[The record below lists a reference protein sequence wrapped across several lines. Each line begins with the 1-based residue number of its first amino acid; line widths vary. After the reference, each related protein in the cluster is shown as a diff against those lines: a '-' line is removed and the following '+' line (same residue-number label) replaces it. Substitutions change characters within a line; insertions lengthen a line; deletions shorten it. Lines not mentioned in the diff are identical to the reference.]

1 MIKKI
6 NFIAFIFLIMQIPF
20 IANASVT
27 QSDSIFP
34 TPLLTSDS
42 DGAFLTKDAID
53 NAFSATSGS
62 LSALTIQSLTNVALF
77 DTRNNAAVNVGDTIT
92 VLQLANFHI
101 RIRVVD
107 PTLTTASLT
116 YHSISSTPE
125 NSNDA
130 ILSFTLDVDNDRDG
144 ISATDDSDDNDP
156 WTDFDGDGF
165 TDRFEFA
172 MRPHLVDANAATT
185 DADNDNIID
194 IWTHIENNGAARAA
208 LINEEWHTS
217 TAHADRFEQKLNFIP
232 PVNSQESVDLSNL
245 TTDATFEFIVHVET
259 DYFNQI
265 LLMGDSTGN
274 GLGFESGFNNRFSV
288 HDGSTQYDF
297 FSWTIDR
304 QRSTMSRYGK
314 TAHVTVTFDDANNRY
329 RLFVNGRRVGE
340 RDRNSFD
347 VFTNASAS
355 LGLIDVVDIA
365 NNQLTSNSSIF
376 SSKDGLYAFSAY
388 SSALTQPEIAD
399 RADAFLSVISD
410 SDGDGVWD
418 QFDLD
423 KDGDGLALP
432 TDSDDEDKLTD
443 SDGDGLLDVVES
455 SFQTHVY
462 VNSTPDLD
470 LSTFTTDSDDNK
482 IIDVWDELSQSD
494 RVEPLAAYALQ
505 EWFDSTTHTDREVVM
520 LNPIQGYQESYQ
532 APTVDLS
539 VLPVDN
545 VTYEF
550 LVYVKGDVFSDIT
563 LLGRSGASDTLNAT
577 SLKFEQKDKPS
588 FTYFNEVGIHINNHP
603 TQDSIAFT
611 STTGTS
617 RTSLR
622 SPYGKLSHLVFTFSG
637 GEYTLFIDGVKV
649 GTATDSNGLMGVIKD
664 KETPI
669 GLINPRRDPSGAGAR
684 LLTETDGIYGF
695 VAYATVLPDDD
706 IADRAAT
713 VPELGIDSDRDS
725 VWNAFDLNA
734 HKPSAD
740 YSNTPTGRYYNS
752 FPVIEDQ
759 PYTFKPDDFP
769 YIDEDNDPSSLSI
782 VLDRN
787 VGVAYGQLFFD
798 GNDLATEYI
807 STRNKFVIPYNEL
820 DKLVFHPN
828 ENYFRSRNF
837 NLFYFYISDG
847 EYTSSRVYMRVTIT
861 EVPDPPAATDTSSTI
876 KEDEIQIIASN
887 LTSQQKLLLGGYSDV
902 DRNALTLLRVTQTPA
917 NAELR
922 RLDSYELIDTDSELK
937 AITATTLQSQLQTN
951 GLVHLKTS
959 AGNHVSTVNLPTTP
973 AQNSA
978 IFIEVDSG
986 PSFPVNVVTPNDTY
1000 IIEDDE
1006 ALSFIFRN
1014 GNWDVAT
1021 DFGTLVNQNDEITA
1035 TSQQSLVYR
1044 PLPNYSGPDSFLWVL
1059 EDDGS
1064 ADNQSIPIQHTF
1076 NITNINDLPVL
1087 SVPMSGLTADEDI
1100 PFPLS
1105 GISVQ
1110 DNDQIGSGGEI
1121 STVSLSVTKG
1131 QLNVSLSGSASIIA
1145 GANGTESLVLSGSEA
1160 DINAT
1165 LANLTYLTELND
1177 HNSTIL
1183 TVEVTDLAGESDS
1196 ANLPITVNSAHD
1208 DPEVRL
1214 TNVSQQLTRNVI
1226 TQIDRI
1232 QVFDPDGTESG
1243 KEITSVDLS
1252 VSQGT
1257 LSVNTSVNVTVT
1269 NNGGNLKLEG
1279 TEAAIN
1285 ASLTSLHYLADATA
1299 TGIDTLTVEVQ
1310 DASVSPGSGR
1320 RSESMTLVI
1329 IASNNA
1335 PMVTLTDTS
1344 VTINENNAE
1353 TLFGVSVS
1361 DLDDGDANYEI
1372 TEVEITADTGGTLN
1386 VSLSGSASIIDGA
1399 NDTNSFKLSGSE
1411 TDLNNTLSTLRF
1423 TPDTHF
1429 HGDVTVTIMVK
1440 DADGASNRKPYS
1452 ITVNS
1457 ISTQPEILISNLPA
1471 SIDEDALTDL
1481 QTIQVADGDGNQL
1494 GEGIKDIVLTVQN
1507 GLLNV
1512 TETGNVDVE
1521 NNNSKSLKLK
1531 GNETDINDIL
1541 TSLKYQSDTNYYGP
1555 ETLDVLV
1562 SDHAGLTAS
1571 DSRSIP
1577 INSINDDPVVEVDF
1591 SQFIIREG
1599 SNYNCIDAS
1608 NFNFYDPDGNEPGKQ
1623 LVKVTIDSRMSE
1635 TGNSVYLASAPRYKP
1650 VGIDVD
1656 NKGANRWLFNNS
1668 GSGGT
1673 WQYFT
1678 EETVFTPESGE
1689 EDNFEQNLDLF
1700 TADISITRDNNF
1712 CFRGEDFHIGFFNV
1726 IFLAEDAAGAVTK
1739 LSVQLEQ
1746 INRLADPTFDLLNS
1760 PVSFTEGDYSST
1772 PLRIGDFITYVSTD
1786 ENGSGMGRPNEIQI
1800 ALARR
1805 YQINGDYEVIPPTN
1819 APHVTAGYNY
1829 NGYLMLLKLDDN
1841 GSLQDLINAFHD
1853 TQIKY
1858 KEGFNNTDN
1867 ITIYTYDEDGEDSR
1881 ENLQFDIQAVSNGFR
1896 MDYTAANTFVGQDT
1910 STRIRNLIPVE
1921 SDTYALFNRLA
1932 DHTVEKF
1939 IITANNGVLTI
1950 PDAENRVVISDSKIK
1965 NTVSSVNNALVYE
1978 YTYLLTSPNYYTVGT
1993 LTGSGTNQLTLTGL
2007 ARNPGDNPWRDYL
2020 STIAAFEHLITP
2032 YLTYTPTTGFSG
2044 DDTLVIEAID
2054 YDGTVQSFP
2063 LVISVGDINDP
2074 PSINITTPA
2083 FTVDEDDDVDITGLS
2098 VDDPDTDP
2106 QFHVHTVTFSASN
2119 GQLILPFAI
2128 GINIRGNYSNY
2139 LEVNGTKSAI
2149 NDLIKDLLYRHPP
2162 NESGNVTLDVSAY
2175 DGLNSVNEA
2184 LSITI
2189 NSVNDLP
2196 SVSAPNLP
2204 SEIDED
2210 IATSIVGVT
2219 VFDADGTSAEGI
2231 TELTI
2236 SVQNGTLDFGIDY
2249 TNLTNI
2255 GLDTNTLTLVYNQNQ
2270 LNGMLPKLVYTP
2282 PSNFSGQEELTF
2294 TVKDQTTESDLIHR
2308 FNIKPVNDDPEV
2320 VIALSKTDV
2329 DEEKSLQLDGISV
2342 TDGDLDAANK
2352 LKSAVFS
2359 LTAGKGTLTFSSTTN
2374 LIETGNGTDTV
2385 KLEGD
2390 QTDIAAALTN
2400 LVFEPAPGFNGSLTL
2415 TVTGS
2420 DGGINPATQ
2429 LIDLTVN
2436 AVNNPPEITLVSP
2449 SFTIKEDEIFQLT
2462 GISVAD
2468 HDRENEFA
2476 MRLET
2481 VTFEVNLGTLSF
2493 DPVAGLTIENNISN
2507 LVTLKRDT
2515 NPSNTA
2521 QSSTALPDLINTA
2534 LANLSYQGYENRY
2547 GPDTLTITALDAAPT
2562 DDKKS
2567 IAITLTS
2574 ENDPPEL
2581 TLNSVPTQTTEDVML
2596 VMTGISVSDGDVNDV
2611 DLSGNPTVNVL
2622 DRVELTVDYGTL
2634 TMGAN
2639 TGSAVITDDN
2649 SGSVIVEGTQ
2659 ADINAV
2665 FAAISYQG
2673 GSNYSGQ
2680 DTLTIT
2686 AYDGATGTDTK
2697 SLTIDIAGINDDPVV
2712 NLVRLTETID
2722 EDNSLAINDF
2732 SVDEQDGDRLTD
2744 GFKELVLSAN
2754 KGIITLIESGGAT
2767 AKDNRSQRVVLSGLL
2782 QDVNDTL
2789 RSFIYQ
2795 PDEHHH
2801 DQVTLTLRA
2810 EDQVGAFDVK
2820 TVSVIINSVNDLPQI
2835 QNIPNLT
2842 DTVTE
2847 DGIMPVS
2854 QTLGGVQYDLT
2865 VQDPDTDT
2873 NHVLDFVLIT
2883 TQEGILEINATAPLG
2898 VSLIGSGSG
2907 TIRIEDA
2914 TPAQVNSLLASLTFS
2929 PNADYVGP
2937 AVIDVT
2943 VQDMAPEVDTQ
2954 SLNITV
2960 TEVNDPPVVTINLAL
2975 DTFNEDLDFPLSFMS
2990 VTDVDDGKVGFEL
3003 TSAQVSVDKG
3013 ILIFSNGS
3021 AVTNNNTNTVTI
3033 NGNQTDINN
3042 VLSAG
3047 LVHRGDPHANGD
3059 VTLTL
3064 TADDGIDPVTET
3076 KTLTITP
3083 VNDTPVWTIPATPID
3098 VTEDT
3103 KTKIV
3108 GVSLLDPDGEE
3119 IAHRLNQ
3126 VTLAVNN
3133 GTLSIQGAT
3142 DLTISDNDTANVT
3155 LTGTAQA
3162 IMDAVQSIDYEP
3174 NLNFNGSDRLVMTA
3188 VDADNSVPQT
3198 LDISVAS
3205 DNDPPL
3211 IAGDFTDRS
3220 VNEDTPFN
3228 LVSVNTPLSVS
3239 DVDVGEAANEITSV
3253 LLTVNNGELSVASPV
3268 SSSSRNVPGSL
3279 ASITL
3284 TGTEDQINQ
3293 DLLGLVYEGDDNF
3306 FGPDTFTISAIDPNT
3321 SVSQTIT
3328 INVASVNDE
3337 PEITATQTTYSVN
3350 EDAPLILTGLSV
3362 VDFDEVNPLHGFGT
3376 LVIAAQNGILTATP
3390 SGASQIADD
3399 KTASITLTGTHQDIT
3414 QTLTTLSYQGTDHFH
3429 GTDTVTLTATDSA
3442 DTEDT
3447 AILTI
3452 TVDSVNDAPDVVLNN
3467 VPNSTNEDTPLAL
3480 TGLSVLDVDDGE
3492 VQLDVN
3498 GQVVVDQNG
3507 QAVVVNSLEDV
3518 VLTVSNGTLSI
3529 ANQNTITPAAS
3540 LTLTGYSQS
3549 VSNLLSNL
3557 VYTPNPNFEGTVQ
3570 LDIVATDQAGTT
3582 DTPSHT
3588 ITVTSVND
3596 KPVIS
3601 IGAMPSTVKE
3611 DEVLDLDAFRVAD
3624 NDETDTANTNKL
3636 GTVTLNVSNGTLTLT
3651 SVAGLIE
3658 SGNGTASVT
3667 LTGTE
3672 TDLNAALSDM
3682 SYQGNSDYHGSD
3694 QLVIRATDNDPTVPS
3709 FDENTFDISVLS
3721 VNDITPS
3728 LDAIRL
3734 FVNYDNPLRD
3744 DDTVSLSKSSLRDL
3758 AENIANN
3765 GTYEHDYVWQSST
3778 NLSDPDAWSDVIV
3791 SATPQA
3797 YAALT
3802 PLTLNHAYRMKLVL
3816 RDPVSG
3822 DEEVVLSDETIA
3834 VSPLDTSGTG
3844 TIAEQNDFN
3853 LVVDPLAQPR
3863 VGQPMR
3869 LHSELFNADGSTAH
3883 YTNRQLRWFVIDRTQ
3898 SVPSNPAGT
3907 ADTYTPV
3914 TADATH
3920 FLRVEITYY
3929 DGADAILQTHR
3940 ESLVI
3945 LDELTDTALSD
3956 LLAELQDIR
3965 ITPHYLSPS
3974 MTVSLDEN
3982 DLYRIEQSSLTPT
3995 YRWYKGDEK
4004 NGYNEIT
4011 SAPNSPEYL
4020 VDALDAGS
4028 RIYLEL
4034 ELAGT
4039 ENNTLLSNVTDTV
4052 QDTRTINIAGAV
4064 LEPLY
4069 IYTDGAT
4076 LSLVEDSQ
4084 LWLAEF
4090 ASDNGATP
4098 QYQWYRIPENGDV
4111 DRNGDPLGQAVTQT
4125 LDTTAD
4131 IGYQHQLIVTL
4142 DINGTPFE
4150 LRSNKT
4156 DVVFSDPVDPT
4167 NPSNA
4172 PFITGINRGLYKDV
4186 VTITTDTTPA
4196 QEGEVVTASLT
4207 QSRPSRSVQPPS
4219 VTYVWERSATP
4230 ADENSWTVIPS
4241 ATSAQYTITAA
4252 DVAEGYIRV
4261 KAERSDA
4268 MGVIFPELVSTEEA
4282 VEAASSLFTSA
4293 FSWTVELNTMENIP
4307 FNTLLRAL
4315 HREPVTD
4322 STRDETVRYQWF
4334 KFEDKLT
4341 WDERIEITGETNQTL
4356 LVQSGMDLDN
4366 HHIGVM
4372 ATIEDRNSNEER
4384 VAESNLIGAVRDLNA
4399 INGSDPNGTTPT
4411 SNEGLIF
4418 SADLIHL
4425 PYYQNSVVDYRFTL
4439 IRDGEIDGTI
4449 SKEDLTANWYLIPN
4463 KAAKDTRSLW
4473 TPIDPVNPLNLNG
4486 TIAGQFVLLE
4496 LTLQEGL
4503 VPIRKR
4509 LISNEILSSNKPNVL
4524 DAWFSLIDMKP
4535 KNVVVED
4542 STARLL
4548 AQPGEFLSPSLGG
4561 YTTIYNYAPV
4571 EDAEKIYTTF
4581 ADFWANESSTS
4592 SHVMV
4597 YASQSDSNNEREL
4610 TPQIFAIDTDL
4621 AYEVRMLKP
4630 VLDVE
4635 SQLHSDSTI
4644 GLLNRAKVDA
4654 KLAEFVS
4661 NTGLTPYFQWYERDV
4676 STGNWAVKNAP
4687 TPSFEPLTPLNEGS
4701 DYYLEIS
4708 ATNPAS
4714 GVKAYID
4721 SEPSN
4726 VVLQSAT
4733 DASDEIEGVRKINY
4747 DIQIEPLLTPKVGL
4761 PLFVVPELVRAD
4773 GTPVPYKD
4781 RVISWMLSDDE
4792 HRETQTLGTGHR
4804 FMPSPIHVGQSL
4816 RARVQYFGLDA
4827 TGLPILLTER
4837 SIDSPLV
4844 EGALTETDLSD
4855 LIVNLQP
4862 IDITPDAVS
4871 PNSRVALALSVHDAF
4886 RTAQLVSNV
4895 QFEYQWLQITDSG
4908 TQPIPNENNY
4918 FYVVREEDQ
4927 NTRLQLSVTLTLGS
4941 ETETLY
4947 SNKTHVVQD
4956 TSLDL
4961 TYPLYL
4967 TFDPATI
4974 TYSLTQDSKDWLAGV
4989 ESLTG
4994 ATIDY
4999 QWYRIPKGGVLSKN
5013 GLALGSGETQQLVSP
5028 EDEHFFHQA
5037 RITLSNNDGVIE
5049 LETNES
5055 PVWTPTD
5062 RPDTNHAVELNRDF
5076 YRDVLLIRGGS
5087 VPANPDQ
5094 TLTAVLKG
5102 SNLSKNALPPQVDY
5116 QWWISTDNQQTWT
5129 ELQGENRAHL
5139 SVITAY
5145 QGFVKV
5151 VATYIDALGVME
5163 PLEASREV
5171 VLQTGQYLTDW
5182 SVSIAPIENMPVG
5195 QILRAKHRAPE
5206 PTNNESVTYQW
5217 YRLRTPYDWATRV
5230 ALSGADHTTYV
5241 VTTEDVGH
5249 YLVVEATLDDGMS
5262 TNVAKSLPVGS
5273 TFLDL
5278 HREPITGA
5286 GVEYAITN
5294 LQVSPDPIYDG
5305 DQLSGRYGLL
5315 ENFFLKVDEPLQS
5328 IHWYAVADPND
5339 LYRQEEWE
5347 AISDG
5352 LVTSSQANQYIIMEV
5367 VHAINGQKVRAA
5379 DITDGPV
5386 IPGINPIDDTVWPS
5400 DIIGTPNPLNRLSV
5414 MDVVAKTDENGVLL
5428 ESGDPTNYAYEYEF
5442 ISAVTGK
5449 VYEGKEDGLASLTDA
5464 PDEENTKAV
5473 TVRVRQSDI
5482 NDNTVFRYIK
5492 EEFPLAN
5499 SRVLNEWLDNNE
5511 FELAL
5516 TKYYLYP
5523 NTPFSLVVRQKGAVP
5538 SQTPHLSLNFSI
5550 DGEPLVQ
5557 ASPLRLLS
5565 EETAAEFEDIDREIP
5580 ISVVI
5585 TNTQNDDRLSHE
5597 LKGFTPR
5604 IAALPSPTLQYVT
5617 PFTLGTNLSVQPAY
5631 ITQLE
5636 NLLGAE
5642 NIRGYQLTDEAGMP
5656 VDNNRFGSFEMIRG
5670 MEGQKFYI
5678 EAIVNL
5684 DGSAVRLRTNLSPEV
5699 LETLSA
5705 SDPNM
5710 NDYYVFGGITGNVGT
5725 GNTLSHDLR
5734 LYDFLTATAVTYDSI
5749 ALKWFLLDD
5758 PQELKLIT
5766 TAREQNTPIPFVI
5779 GAVTDDYTVPLD
5791 ANNKYVLLEGEI
5803 EKDSQTY
5810 VYHAIS
5816 DLITLN
5822 DSDGD
5827 GVPDDVDVFP
5837 NNPDES
5843 VDTDLDGI
5851 GDNADIES
5859 VNIVPVAV
5867 DDEYA
5872 VEPNGVY
5879 VFEPLLNDFD
5889 GNEDDTIRLNNALMK
5904 FGEVVILD
5912 DNQIQVTL
5920 PDVIPQEWYITY
5932 QIVDDFGAL
5941 ATGVIKL
5948 MDTSSNN
5955 ERPEFSQV
5963 NVLNKNATGLFTRVD
5978 LDAPNAVDAFG
5989 RPVLVSLLDGAFRMR
6004 PGVNVIFWEAKDMVT
6019 GLTRVTGQR
6028 INIFPQIELRQQR
6041 DIYEGG
6047 EARVEVHLN
6056 GPSPVYPVEVP
6067 VSIQVGSTAD
6077 ENDHS
6082 LISQT
6087 VVSITSGHVGLIG
6100 FSVYTDN
6107 ELEGDEHVILAI
6119 DDTVNR
6125 GNLYQLTLTVKE
6137 TFPDHEARAQVI
6149 NASERVQKV
6158 VSLDSASN
6166 QFALPDGE
6174 QLGIYAEIFHPS
6186 LGVMVEN
6193 TWTHIPPVNTA
6204 PLASFTTMNEEVYL
6218 LPNTLSV
6225 GTHIFELISKATG
6238 SIRPAKL
6245 SRVVLRVLDAEA
6257 LSNEADADMDGI
6269 SDAIEGQFDDD
6280 GDLIP
6285 DYLDATSEC
6294 ELQVLDNTLFA
6305 SQETYGGF
6313 VLQSEAGTCVKLGL
6327 ISQYKNT
6334 YSPMVDVDVQEDMA
6348 VIAPDTDFN
6357 ADYTGSNL
6365 INFTVTDIP
6374 NDRVTVVI
6382 PLKTPIAK
6390 DAIYR
6395 KYTLVD
6401 NDANGDVVDIDR
6413 DGERDKGWRDFVD
6426 TADGDEIRSAK
6437 GEYGFC
6443 PAPHTRP
6450 DPNNPEKDAYTP
6462 GLTAGHYCIELTMID
6477 GGVYDTDGEINGN
6490 IDDPG
6495 YVFYP
6500 KTNFVLPDISLSHDF
6515 EASSQEIKVS
6525 FDLCSHYSDCQDLTV
6540 VSSSMA
6546 HLISLTAEGTM
6557 IDIVLPNYLEGEQP
6571 LRLILQNSGS
6581 DITAVMVNIDLQPYT
6596 LLAESPDDPTRDTQS
6611 ESLNEPDEQVKGGAF
6626 SLLIILLLMVYGVS
6640 RIGHA
6645 AYFTK
6650 WY

>member
-1 MIKKI
+1 MTI
-6 NFIAFIFLIMQIPF
+6 NLAQ
-20 IANASVT
+20 
-27 QSDSIFP
+27 
-34 TPLLTSDS
+34 
-42 DGAFLTKDAID
+42 
-53 NAFSATSGS
+53 
-62 LSALTIQSLTNVALF
+62 
-77 DTRNNAAVNVGDTIT
+77 DTV
-92 VLQLANFHI
+92 
-101 RIRVVD
+101 
-107 PTLTTASLT
+107 
-116 YHSISSTPE
+116 
-125 NSNDA
+125 
-130 ILSFTLDVDNDRDG
+130 
-144 ISATDDSDDNDP
+144 
-156 WTDFDGDGF
+156 
-165 TDRFEFA
+165 
-172 MRPHLVDANAATT
+172 
-185 DADNDNIID
+185 
-194 IWTHIENNGAARAA
+194 
-208 LINEEWHTS
+208 
-217 TAHADRFEQKLNFIP
+217 
-232 PVNSQESVDLSNL
+232 
-245 TTDATFEFIVHVET
+245 
-259 DYFNQI
+259 
-265 LLMGDSTGN
+265 
-274 GLGFESGFNNRFSV
+274 
-288 HDGSTQYDF
+288 
-297 FSWTIDR
+297 
-304 QRSTMSRYGK
+304 
-314 TAHVTVTFDDANNRY
+314 
-329 RLFVNGRRVGE
+329 
-340 RDRNSFD
+340 
-347 VFTNASAS
+347 
-355 LGLIDVVDIA
+355 
-365 NNQLTSNSSIF
+365 
-376 SSKDGLYAFSAY
+376 
-388 SSALTQPEIAD
+388 
-399 RADAFLSVISD
+399 
-410 SDGDGVWD
+410 
-418 QFDLD
+418 
-423 KDGDGLALP
+423 
-432 TDSDDEDKLTD
+432 DEDQDLT
-443 SDGDGLLDVVES
+443 
-455 SFQTHVY
+455 
-462 VNSTPDLD
+462 
-470 LSTFTTDSDDNK
+470 
-482 IIDVWDELSQSD
+482 
-494 RVEPLAAYALQ
+494 
-505 EWFDSTTHTDREVVM
+505 
-520 LNPIQGYQESYQ
+520 
-532 APTVDLS
+532 
-539 VLPVDN
+539 
-545 VTYEF
+545 
-550 LVYVKGDVFSDIT
+550 
-563 LLGRSGASDTLNAT
+563 
-577 SLKFEQKDKPS
+577 
-588 FTYFNEVGIHINNHP
+588 
-603 TQDSIAFT
+603 
-611 STTGTS
+611 
-617 RTSLR
+617 
-622 SPYGKLSHLVFTFSG
+622 
-637 GEYTLFIDGVKV
+637 
-649 GTATDSNGLMGVIKD
+649 
-664 KETPI
+664 
-669 GLINPRRDPSGAGAR
+669 
-684 LLTETDGIYGF
+684 
-695 VAYATVLPDDD
+695 
-706 IADRAAT
+706 
-713 VPELGIDSDRDS
+713 
-725 VWNAFDLNA
+725 
-734 HKPSAD
+734 
-740 YSNTPTGRYYNS
+740 
-752 FPVIEDQ
+752 
-759 PYTFKPDDFP
+759 
-769 YIDEDNDPSSLSI
+769 
-782 VLDRN
+782 
-787 VGVAYGQLFFD
+787 
-798 GNDLATEYI
+798 
-807 STRNKFVIPYNEL
+807 
-820 DKLVFHPN
+820 
-828 ENYFRSRNF
+828 
-837 NLFYFYISDG
+837 
-847 EYTSSRVYMRVTIT
+847 
-861 EVPDPPAATDTSSTI
+861 
-876 KEDEIQIIASN
+876 
-887 LTSQQKLLLGGYSDV
+887 
-902 DRNALTLLRVTQTPA
+902 
-917 NAELR
+917 
-922 RLDSYELIDTDSELK
+922 
-937 AITATTLQSQLQTN
+937 
-951 GLVHLKTS
+951 
-959 AGNHVSTVNLPTTP
+959 
-973 AQNSA
+973 
-978 IFIEVDSG
+978 
-986 PSFPVNVVTPNDTY
+986 
-1000 IIEDDE
+1000 
-1006 ALSFIFRN
+1006 
-1014 GNWDVAT
+1014 
-1021 DFGTLVNQNDEITA
+1021 
-1035 TSQQSLVYR
+1035 
-1044 PLPNYSGPDSFLWVL
+1044 
-1059 EDDGS
+1059 
-1064 ADNQSIPIQHTF
+1064 
-1076 NITNINDLPVL
+1076 
-1087 SVPMSGLTADEDI
+1087 
-1100 PFPLS
+1100 LS
-1105 GISVQ
+1105 GISITDI
-1110 DNDQIGSGGEI
+1110 DNGEVGFEL
-1121 STVSLSVTKG
+1121 TDVELSVTKG
-1131 QLNVSLSGSASIIA
+1131 TLTFTDTTGVSN
-1145 GANGTESLVLSGSEA
+1145 NGTG
-1160 DINAT
+1160 
-1165 LANLTYLTELND
+1165 
-1177 HNSTIL
+1177 
-1183 TVEVTDLAGESDS
+1183 
-1196 ANLPITVNSAHD
+1196 
-1208 DPEVRL
+1208 
-1214 TNVSQQLTRNVI
+1214 
-1226 TQIDRI
+1226 
-1232 QVFDPDGTESG
+1232 
-1243 KEITSVDLS
+1243 
-1252 VSQGT
+1252 
-1257 LSVNTSVNVTVT
+1257 
-1269 NNGGNLKLEG
+1269 
-1279 TEAAIN
+1279 
-1285 ASLTSLHYLADATA
+1285 
-1299 TGIDTLTVEVQ
+1299 
-1310 DASVSPGSGR
+1310 
-1320 RSESMTLVI
+1320 
-1329 IASNNA
+1329 
-1335 PMVTLTDTS
+1335 
-1344 VTINENNAE
+1344 
-1353 TLFGVSVS
+1353 
-1361 DLDDGDANYEI
+1361 
-1372 TEVEITADTGGTLN
+1372 
-1386 VSLSGSASIIDGA
+1386 
-1399 NDTNSFKLSGSE
+1399 
-1411 TDLNNTLSTLRF
+1411 
-1423 TPDTHF
+1423 
-1429 HGDVTVTIMVK
+1429 TVTI
-1440 DADGASNRKPYS
+1440 
-1452 ITVNS
+1452 T
-1457 ISTQPEILISNLPA
+1457 
-1471 SIDEDALTDL
+1471 
-1481 QTIQVADGDGNQL
+1481 GNQ
-1494 GEGIKDIVLTVQN
+1494 
-1507 GLLNV
+1507 
-1512 TETGNVDVE
+1512 
-1521 NNNSKSLKLK
+1521 
-1531 GNETDINDIL
+1531 TDI
-1541 TSLKYQSDTNYYGP
+1541 DT
-1555 ETLDVLV
+1555 VL
-1562 SDHAGLTAS
+1562 SAGL
-1571 DSRSIP
+1571 
-1577 INSINDDPVVEVDF
+1577 
-1591 SQFIIREG
+1591 
-1599 SNYNCIDAS
+1599 
-1608 NFNFYDPDGNEPGKQ
+1608 
-1623 LVKVTIDSRMSE
+1623 
-1635 TGNSVYLASAPRYKP
+1635 VYR
-1650 VGIDVD
+1650 G
-1656 NKGANRWLFNNS
+1656 
-1668 GSGGT
+1668 
-1673 WQYFT
+1673 
-1678 EETVFTPESGE
+1678 
-1689 EDNFEQNLDLF
+1689 DL
-1700 TADISITRDNNF
+1700 
-1712 CFRGEDFHIGFFNV
+1712 H
-1726 IFLAEDAAGAVTK
+1726 
-1739 LSVQLEQ
+1739 
-1746 INRLADPTFDLLNS
+1746 
-1760 PVSFTEGDYSST
+1760 
-1772 PLRIGDFITYVSTD
+1772 
-1786 ENGSGMGRPNEIQI
+1786 
-1800 ALARR
+1800 
-1805 YQINGDYEVIPPTN
+1805 TN
-1819 APHVTAGYNY
+1819 
-1829 NGYLMLLKLDDN
+1829 
-1841 GSLQDLINAFHD
+1841 
-1853 TQIKY
+1853 
-1858 KEGFNNTDN
+1858 
-1867 ITIYTYDEDGEDSR
+1867 
-1881 ENLQFDIQAVSNGFR
+1881 
-1896 MDYTAANTFVGQDT
+1896 
-1910 STRIRNLIPVE
+1910 
-1921 SDTYALFNRLA
+1921 
-1932 DHTVEKF
+1932 
-1939 IITANNGVLTI
+1939 
-1950 PDAENRVVISDSKIK
+1950 
-1965 NTVSSVNNALVYE
+1965 
-1978 YTYLLTSPNYYTVGT
+1978 
-1993 LTGSGTNQLTLTGL
+1993 
-2007 ARNPGDNPWRDYL
+2007 
-2020 STIAAFEHLITP
+2020 
-2032 YLTYTPTTGFSG
+2032 G
-2044 DDTLVIEAID
+2044 DDTL
-2054 YDGTVQSFP
+2054 T
-2063 LVISVGDINDP
+2063 
-2074 PSINITTPA
+2074 ITA
-2083 FTVDEDDDVDITGLS
+2083 
-2098 VDDPDTDP
+2098 
-2106 QFHVHTVTFSASN
+2106 N
-2119 GQLILPFAI
+2119 
-2128 GINIRGNYSNY
+2128 
-2139 LEVNGTKSAI
+2139 
-2149 NDLIKDLLYRHPP
+2149 
-2162 NESGNVTLDVSAY
+2162 
-2175 DGLNSVNEA
+2175 
-2184 LSITI
+2184 
-2189 NSVNDLP
+2189 
-2196 SVSAPNLP
+2196 
-2204 SEIDED
+2204 
-2210 IATSIVGVT
+2210 
-2219 VFDADGTSAEGI
+2219 
-2231 TELTI
+2231 
-2236 SVQNGTLDFGIDY
+2236 
-2249 TNLTNI
+2249 
-2255 GLDTNTLTLVYNQNQ
+2255 
-2270 LNGMLPKLVYTP
+2270 
-2282 PSNFSGQEELTF
+2282 
-2294 TVKDQTTESDLIHR
+2294 
-2308 FNIKPVNDDPEV
+2308 
-2320 VIALSKTDV
+2320 
-2329 DEEKSLQLDGISV
+2329 
-2342 TDGDLDAANK
+2342 DGDTGQDIE
-2352 LKSAVFS
+2352 
-2359 LTAGKGTLTFSSTTN
+2359 STT
-2374 LIETGNGTDTV
+2374 
-2385 KLEGD
+2385 
-2390 QTDIAAALTN
+2390 
-2400 LVFEPAPGFNGSLTL
+2400 
-2415 TVTGS
+2415 
-2420 DGGINPATQ
+2420 
-2429 LIDLTVN
+2429 LTVN
-2436 AVNNPPEITLVSP
+2436 AVN
-2449 SFTIKEDEIFQLT
+2449 
-2462 GISVAD
+2462 
-2468 HDRENEFA
+2468 
-2476 MRLET
+2476 
-2481 VTFEVNLGTLSF
+2481 
-2493 DPVAGLTIENNISN
+2493 
-2507 LVTLKRDT
+2507 
-2515 NPSNTA
+2515 
-2521 QSSTALPDLINTA
+2521 
-2534 LANLSYQGYENRY
+2534 
-2547 GPDTLTITALDAAPT
+2547 
-2562 DDKKS
+2562 
-2567 IAITLTS
+2567 
-2574 ENDPPEL
+2574 
-2581 TLNSVPTQTTEDVML
+2581 
-2596 VMTGISVSDGDVNDV
+2596 
-2611 DLSGNPTVNVL
+2611 
-2622 DRVELTVDYGTL
+2622 
-2634 TMGAN
+2634 
-2639 TGSAVITDDN
+2639 
-2649 SGSVIVEGTQ
+2649 
-2659 ADINAV
+2659 
-2665 FAAISYQG
+2665 
-2673 GSNYSGQ
+2673 
-2680 DTLTIT
+2680 
-2686 AYDGATGTDTK
+2686 
-2697 SLTIDIAGINDDPVV
+2697 
-2712 NLVRLTETID
+2712 
-2722 EDNSLAINDF
+2722 
-2732 SVDEQDGDRLTD
+2732 
-2744 GFKELVLSAN
+2744 
-2754 KGIITLIESGGAT
+2754 
-2767 AKDNRSQRVVLSGLL
+2767 
-2782 QDVNDTL
+2782 
-2789 RSFIYQ
+2789 
-2795 PDEHHH
+2795 
-2801 DQVTLTLRA
+2801 
-2810 EDQVGAFDVK
+2810 
-2820 TVSVIINSVNDLPQI
+2820 
-2835 QNIPNLT
+2835 
-2842 DTVTE
+2842 
-2847 DGIMPVS
+2847 
-2854 QTLGGVQYDLT
+2854 
-2865 VQDPDTDT
+2865 
-2873 NHVLDFVLIT
+2873 
-2883 TQEGILEINATAPLG
+2883 
-2898 VSLIGSGSG
+2898 
-2907 TIRIEDA
+2907 
-2914 TPAQVNSLLASLTFS
+2914 
-2929 PNADYVGP
+2929 
-2937 AVIDVT
+2937 
-2943 VQDMAPEVDTQ
+2943 
-2954 SLNITV
+2954 
-2960 TEVNDPPVVTINLAL
+2960 DPPVWTAPASPMNV
-2975 DTFNEDLDFPLSFMS
+2975 NED
-2990 VTDVDDGKVGFEL
+2990 
-3003 TSAQVSVDKG
+3003 TSTS
-3013 ILIFSNGS
+3013 
-3021 AVTNNNTNTVTI
+3021 
-3033 NGNQTDINN
+3033 
-3042 VLSAG
+3042 
-3047 LVHRGDPHANGD
+3047 
-3059 VTLTL
+3059 
-3064 TADDGIDPVTET
+3064 
-3076 KTLTITP
+3076 IT
-3083 VNDTPVWTIPATPID
+3083 
-3098 VTEDT
+3098 
-3103 KTKIV
+3103 

-3119 IAHRLNQ
+3119 VAHRLNQ
-3126 VTLAVNN
+3126 VTLSVSD
-3133 GTLSIQGAT
+3133 GTLSILDAK
-3142 DLTISDNDTANVT
+3142 DLIISDNDTANVT

-3162 IMDAVQSIDYEP
+3162 IMDAVQNMDYEP
-3174 NLNFNGSDRLVMTA
+3174 NLNFNGSDQLVMTA
-3188 VDADNSVPQT
+3188 LDADNTVPQT
-3198 LDISVAS
+3198 LDINVVSV
-3205 DNDPPL
+3205 NDPPV

-3220 VNEDTPFN
+3220 VNEDSSFN
-3228 LVSVNTPLSVS
+3228 LVTANTPLSVS

-3253 LLTVNNGELSVASPV
+3253 LLTVNSGELSVVTPV
-3268 SSSSRNVPGSL
+3268 SVATGNGS
-3279 ASITL
+3279 ASLTL
-3284 TGTEDQINQ
+3284 TGSEADINS
-3293 DLLGLVYEGDDNF
+3293 DLVNLVYRGDDNF
-3306 FGPDTFTISAIDPNT
+3306 FGADTFTIAVNDPNP
-3321 SVSQTIT
+3321 SVNQAIT
-3328 INVASVNDE
+3328 INVASVNDQ
-3337 PEITATQTTYSVN
+3337 PEITALQNTYSVN
-3350 EDAPLILTGLSV
+3350 EDTPLTLTDLSV
-3362 VDFDEVNPLHGFGT
+3362 EDLDEVNPLHGFGT
-3376 LVIAAQNGILTATP
+3376 LVIAAQNGTLTATP
-3390 SGASQIADD
+3390 ISGVQIADD
-3399 KTASITLTGTHQDIT
+3399 ATASITLTGTHQDIT
-3414 QTLTTLSYQGTDHFH
+3414 QTLTTLTYQGTAHFH

-3442 DTEDT
+3442 NTEDT
-3447 AILTI
+3447 EILTI
-3452 TVDSVNDAPDVVLNN
+3452 TVDSVNDDPDVIFTN
-3467 VPNSTNEDTPLAL
+3467 VPISTNEDTPLPL

-3492 VQLDVN
+3492 VQLDQS
-3498 GQVVVDQNG
+3498 GQVVVDQSG
-3507 QAVVVNSLEDV
+3507 QAVVINSLVDV
-3518 VLTVSNGTLSI
+3518 VLTVSNGELSI
-3529 ANQNTITPAAS
+3529 LNQNSIAPAAT
-3540 LTLTGYSQS
+3540 LTLAGNSQS

-3557 VYTPNPNFEGTVQ
+3557 VYTPNPNFAGTDQ

-3596 KPVIS
+3596 KPVVS
-3601 IGAMPSTVKE
+3601 IGAMPTTVKE

-3651 SVAGLIE
+3651 SVAGLTE

-3667 LTGTE
+3667 LTGSE
-3672 TDLNAALSDM
+3672 ADLNAALSDM
-3682 SYQGNSDYHGSD
+3682 DYQGNSDYHGPE
-3694 QLVIRATDNDPTVPS
+3694 QLVIRATDNAPD
-3709 FDENTFDISVLS
+3709 FDEKTFDITVVS

-3778 NLSDPDAWSDVIV
+3778 NLSDPDAWSDVIA

-3802 PLTLNHAYRMKLVL
+3802 PLSLNHAYRMKLVL

-3822 DEEVVLSDETIA
+3822 DEEVVLSNETIA
-3834 VSPLDTSGTG
+3834 VTPLDTTETA
-3844 TIAEQNDFN
+3844 TIADKNDFN

-3883 YTNRQLRWFVIDRTQ
+3883 YTSRQLRWFVIDRTQ
-3898 SVPSNPAGT
+3898 PVPSNPAGT

-3920 FLRVEITYY
+3920 FLRVEITYF

-3945 LDELTDTALSD
+3945 LGELTDTALID

-3982 DLYRIEQSSLTPT
+3982 DLLRIEQSSLTPT
-3995 YRWYKGDEK
+3995 YRWYKGDDE
-4004 NGYNEIT
+4004 NGYSVIT
-4011 SAPNSPEYL
+4011 SAPNTPEYL
-4020 VDALDAGS
+4020 VEALDAGS
-4028 RIYLEL
+4028 RLYLEL

-4039 ENNTLLSNVTDTV
+4039 ENNILVSNVTDTV
-4052 QDTRTINIAGAV
+4052 QDTTAISITGSD

-4111 DRNGDPLGQAVTQT
+4111 DRNGEKLGQALTQT

-4167 NPSNA
+4167 NPTNT

-4186 VTITTDTTPA
+4186 VTIISTTTPA

-4207 QSRPSRSVQPPS
+4207 QSRPARSVQPPT

-4241 ATSAQYTITAA
+4241 ATTAQYTVTAA

-4268 MGVIFPELVSTEEA
+4268 MGVIFPELVSAEEA
-4282 VEAASSLFTSA
+4282 VEAASSLFTGA
-4293 FSWTVELNTMENIP
+4293 FSWTVELNTLENIP

-4315 HREPVTD
+4315 HREPVSD
-4322 STRDETVRYQWF
+4322 STRDETVRYQWY

-4341 WDERIEITGETNQTL
+4341 WEERIEITGATNQTL
-4356 LVQSGMDLDN
+4356 LVQSGMDLEN
-4366 HHIGVM
+4366 HHIGVI
-4372 ATIEDRNSNEER
+4372 ATIEDRNTNEER
-4384 VAESNLIGAVRDLNA
+4384 AAESNLIGAVRDLNA

-4425 PYYQNSVVDYRFTL
+4425 PYYQNSVVDFRFTL
-4439 IRDGEIDGTI
+4439 IRDGEIDDTV
-4449 SKEDLTANWYLIPN
+4449 SKADLIANWYLIPN

-4473 TPIDPVNPLNLNG
+4473 TSIDPVNPLNLNG
-4486 TIAGQFVLLE
+4486 MVGGQFVLLE

-4503 VPIRKR
+4503 VPIRKH
-4509 LISNEILSSNKPNVL
+4509 LISNEILSNNKPNVL

-4535 KNVVVED
+4535 KEVVVED
-4542 STARLL
+4542 SLTRLL
-4548 AQPGEFLSPSLGG
+4548 AQDGEFISPSVGG
-4561 YTTIYNYAPV
+4561 YTTTYTYAPV
-4571 EDAEKIYTTF
+4571 EDADKIYTTF

-4592 SHVMV
+4592 RHVVV
-4597 YASQSDSNNEREL
+4597 YASQTDSTYEREL
-4610 TPQIFAIDTDL
+4610 TPQVFAINTDI

-4644 GLLNRAKVDA
+4644 GLLNQAKVDA

-4676 STGNWAVKNAP
+4676 STGNWGERNAP
-4687 TPSFEPLTPLNEGS
+4687 TQSFESLTPLNEGS

-4708 ATNPAS
+4708 ATNPAT
-4714 GVKAYID
+4714 GVKAHID
-4721 SEPSN
+4721 SDPSP
-4726 VVLQSAT
+4726 VVLQSAI
-4733 DASDEIEGVRKINY
+4733 DASDEIDGVRKVNY
-4747 DIQIEPLLTPKVGL
+4747 DIHIEPLLTPKVGL

-4773 GTPVPYKD
+4773 GTPAPYND
-4781 RVISWMLSDDE
+4781 RVITWMLSDDE
-4792 HRETQTLGTGHR
+4792 HRETQTLGTSHR
-4804 FMPSPIHVGQSL
+4804 FTPSATHVGQSL
-4816 RARVQYFGLDA
+4816 RARVQYFALDA
-4827 TGLPILLTER
+4827 TGLPILLIER

-4844 EGALTETDLSD
+4844 EGALTKTDLSE

-4862 IDITPDAVS
+4862 IEISPSAVS
-4871 PNSRVALALSVHDAF
+4871 PNSRVALALSVHETF
-4886 RTAQLVSNV
+4886 RIAQLESNI

-4908 TQPIPNENNY
+4908 TQPISNENNY
-4918 FYVVREEDQ
+4918 FYVVREEDK

-4967 TFDPATI
+4967 TFDPVTI
-4974 TYSLTQDSKDWLAGV
+4974 TYSLTQDSKDWLASV
-4989 ESLTG
+4989 ESLAG
-4994 ATIDY
+4994 AVINY
-4999 QWYRIPKGGVLSKN
+4999 QWYRIPKGGTLDKN
-5013 GLALGSGETQQLVSP
+5013 GVALGTDEAQQLVAP
-5028 EDEHFFHQA
+5028 DDEYFFHQA
-5037 RITLSNNDGVIE
+5037 KIILTNNDGVIE

-5102 SNLSKNALPPQVDY
+5102 SNLSKNELPPKVDY

-5139 SVITAY
+5139 FVTTAH

-5230 ALSGADHTTYV
+5230 ALSGTDHTTYV

-5278 HREPITGA
+5278 HREPITDA

-5305 DQLSGRYGLL
+5305 DQLSGRYSLL
-5315 ENFFLKVDEPLQS
+5315 ENSFLKVDEPLQS

-5339 LYRQEEWE
+5339 LYREEEWE

-5352 LVTSSQANQYIIMEV
+5352 LVTSSQANQYIIMQV
-5367 VHAINGQKVRAA
+5367 IHFINGQKVMAA
-5379 DITDGPV
+5379 DITEQAV

-5428 ESGDPTNYAYEYEF
+5428 ESGDPANYAYEYEF

-5705 SDPNM
+5705 SAPNM

-5734 LYDFLTATAVTYDSI
+5734 LYDFLTATAVTYDNI

-5766 TAREQNTPIPFVI
+5766 MAREQNTPIPFVI

-5810 VYHAIS
+5810 VYQAIS

-5837 NNPDES
+5837 NDPDES

-5851 GDNADIES
+5851 GDNADIDR

-5948 MDTSSNN
+5948 IDTSSNN

-6082 LISQT
+6082 LISQS
-6087 VVSITSGHVGLIG
+6087 VVSITSGHVGLID

-6158 VSLDSASN
+6158 VSWDSALN

-6193 TWTHIPPVNTA
+6193 TWTHIPPVDTT

-6225 GTHIFELISKATG
+6225 GTHIFELVSKATG

-6245 SRVVLRVLDAEA
+6245 SRVVLRVLEAEA

-6357 ADYTGSNL
+6357 ADYDGSNL

-6401 NDANGDVVDIDR
+6401 NDANGDVVDLDG

-6450 DPNNPEKDAYTP
+6450 DPNNPDKDAYTF

-6477 GGVYDTDGEINGN
+6477 GGIYDADGEINGN

-6495 YVFYP
+6495 YVYYP
-6500 KTNFVLPDISLSHDF
+6500 KTNYVLPDISFRHDF

-6546 HLISLTAEGTM
+6546 HLISLTVDGTM

-6571 LRLILQNSGS
+6571 LRLILQNSGG

-6596 LLAESPDDPTRDTQS
+6596 LLAESPDVPTRDTPSDPLS
-6611 ESLNEPDEQVKGGAF
+6611 ESSNEPDEQVKGGAF

-6640 RIGHA
+6640 RIGNA
-6645 AYFTK
+6645 AYFMK
-6650 WY
+6650 RY